1 MTKNP
6 LPHLAKRLAI
16 LTTAML
22 LLNCGLAA
30 ERKTENLILITLD
43 GVRYQELFGGLD
55 LEILKATIKDGK
67 PEDTKTYKRF
77 WADTPKER
85 REKLMP
91 FFWGEWMQRHG
102 SVAGNPQKGSVGPPG
117 QPAAFFLSRLLGNPH
132 RPSEGRPH
140 HQQRQGPEPQPHR
153 ARVSASQ
160 TWPAAKTGR
169 RVRLVG
175 RDRGGGAARGRRG
188 VYQRRV

>member
-30 ERKTENLILITLD
+30 ERKTGNLILITLD

-55 LEILKATIKDGK
+55 REILKATIKDGK

-102 SVAGNPQKGSVGPPG
+102 SVA
-117 QPAAFFLSRLLGNPH
+117 
-132 RPSEGRPH
+132 E
-140 HQQRQGPEPQPHR
+140 
-153 ARVSASQ
+153 
-160 TWPAAKTGR
+160 
-169 RVRLVG
+169 
-175 RDRGGGAARGRRG
+175 
-188 VYQRRV
+188 